1 MEENRENAFA
11 DYHKVILPSCTGD
24 GYVAS
29 MGLLNDDPIGNYKMK
44 GYALIYAMFD
54 KLAQDY
60 QFGSD

>member
-1 MEENRENAFA
+1 MADNPENAFV

-29 MGLLNDDPIGNYKMK
+29 MGKLENDPIGNYKMK

-60 QFGSD
+60 

>member
-1 MEENRENAFA
+1 MEDNPENAFV

-29 MGLLNDDPIGNYKMK
+29 MGKLGYEPIGNYKMK

-54 KLAQDY
+54 KLA
-60 QFGSD
+60 